1 MADTDA
7 PLPPDTQTTPTRRS
21 RLTSKVSGGLME
33 NLWLKLIAVGLA
45 TLLWFTI
52 TNKEPTAKS
61 VPVQLRLKLDSSLV
75 LRTPPEEINAVV
87 QGAPTDLLK
96 LGSRSATIV
105 EQINAQAPDTFVI
118 DLSTKDVELPP
129 SVAGL
134 LTVTD
139 IYPKSVTLEFVRTLT
154 RRVPVRSA
162 VHVILSPGSREP
174 QVIVEPATVEI
185 MGPRLRVL
193 RVAFVRTDTT
203 GIPGTDF
210 IAHQVGIDTSGLG
223 VTVKPEQVRVRVT
236 RGVPARSTKR

>member
-1 MADTDA
+1 MAGPNA

-21 RLTSKVSGGLME
+21 RLTSKVKGGLAD
-33 NLWLKLIAVGLA
+33 NLWLKLTAIGLA

-75 LRTPPEEINAVV
+75 LRAPPEEINAVV

-96 LGSRSATIV
+96 LGGRSATIT
-105 EQINAQAPDTFVI
+105 EQINAQAPDRFVI

-129 SVAGL
+129 SVAGIL
-134 LTVTD
+134 AVTD

-162 VHVILSPGSREP
+162 VHVASPPGGPAARVVIEP
-174 QVIVEPATVEI
+174 TTVEI
-185 MGPRLRVL
+185 SGPRLRVL

-203 GIPGTDF
+203 GIPATDF
-210 IAHQVGIDTSGLG
+210 IAHQVPIDTTGLG
-223 VTVKPEQVRVRVT
+223 ITVKPEQVRVRI
-236 RGVPARSTKR
+236 VPARRAKP